1 MHLSPRAI
9 RLVQG
14 KWKGHLHLLRD
25 LRLTRLEGLGATV
38 GTPQEPKRIR
48 NRNHIAPRVPPLL
61 YPPIYRQCPRD
72 YAARHWP
79 GTIKIAGH
87 LLLSQLP
94 TDWNERYDTIAE
106 VIALSIMVF
115 VEKTG
120 WKVGKRSSYSWAFSM
135 DVRALSLRRWAR
147 KIG

>member
-1 MHLSPRAI
+1 
-9 RLVQG
+9 
-14 KWKGHLHLLRD
+14 
-25 LRLTRLEGLGATV
+25 
-38 GTPQEPKRIR
+38 
-48 NRNHIAPRVPPLL
+48 
-61 YPPIYRQCPRD
+61 
-72 YAARHWP
+72 
-79 GTIKIAGH
+79 
-87 LLLSQLP
+87 LSQLP